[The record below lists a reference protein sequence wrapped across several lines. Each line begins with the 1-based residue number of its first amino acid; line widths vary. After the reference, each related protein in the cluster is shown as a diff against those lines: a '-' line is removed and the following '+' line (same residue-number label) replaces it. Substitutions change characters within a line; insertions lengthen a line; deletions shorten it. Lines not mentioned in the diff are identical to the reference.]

1 MRYRGLGFRV
11 KNDASCWAKRTSSP
25 SLATPSLGFRRKK
38 ETGERAGSSGKAAR
52 SRKGVFPARAGG
64 REGRSEPSET
74 RRRKRFPGE
83 VHAARAAEQTRRLL
97 NRKSF
102 LSQAARVLRAPPPVP
117 LCAQDQRSVQ
127 CDAQD
132 RRGRE
137 EDEAF
142 AISVPKTVP

>member
-11 KNDASCWAKRTSSP
+11 ENDASCWAKRTSSP
-25 SLATPSLGFRRKK
+25 SLATPSLGFRRQREAEKAFSLP
-38 ETGERAGSSGKAAR
+38 RAA
-52 SRKGVFPARAGG
+52 G
-64 REGRSEPSET
+64 REGRWEPSET